1 MYTALHYQHVQPPCV
16 LSRAQRFSDDLS
28 PGEDCLVSHT
38 QIRLPS
44 GSWLSVGWLL
54 LSSSPS
60 VCRVGH
66 VKVFFFLVVVV
77 ARMEWNERNRKW
89 KHFWDCRRGRSRHCC
104 LKGRRSWRWNN
115 RITFFEFMMTFVPL
129 LLLLLFT
136 RRFPR
141 SFPAD
146 SRPIQN
152 ACVGSFAVLLF
163 FHSFILLLPSFPF
176 LPCRRPPFT
185 AAGCVCVC
193 GKNEVFLKFFYSFG
207 FFGWTAEISW
217 SRPDW
222 AGLVCVCVGRFTLLG
237 RSTV

>member
-1 MYTALHYQHVQPPCV
+1 
-16 LSRAQRFSDDLS
+16 
-28 PGEDCLVSHT
+28 
-38 QIRLPS
+38 
-44 GSWLSVGWLL
+44 
-54 LSSSPS
+54 
-60 VCRVGH
+60 
-66 VKVFFFLVVVV
+66 
-77 ARMEWNERNRKW
+77 MEWNERNRKW